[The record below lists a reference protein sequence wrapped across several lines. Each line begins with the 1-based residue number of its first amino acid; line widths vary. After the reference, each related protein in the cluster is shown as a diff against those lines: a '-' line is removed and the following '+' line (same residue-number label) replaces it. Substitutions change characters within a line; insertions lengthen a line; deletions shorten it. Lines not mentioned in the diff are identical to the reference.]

1 MSKRVRFDDNA
12 GSSGSVKV
20 RRQDVASTSKD
31 TNANEEL
38 KASTPGSRFKEDHS
52 LDSDEE
58 EEEKV
63 EYEKLTEEDIEG
75 AEDDIDEDEEV
86 GAARI
91 TPFNLKEEM
100 EEGDFDTQGH
110 YHFKKEKEIR
120 DNWLDNIDWVK
131 VKKKPSQPEPTNN
144 NDDDDSS
151 DSDNDAS
158 QFSELK
164 LIEGI
169 VSLLEKG
176 ETVSKGLRRLGGKNN
191 SNKTNKSRSWKREK
205 VYDMEVEEQ
214 TEANEDKSDENE
226 KLRNKKFLE
235 LTELVDQ
242 MTGAGHY
249 DIYSDTFEK
258 LQFRLNSLRVSDK
271 ASKEVPP
278 VPTDTTAEDELDI
291 FADDIDE
298 KEGKKKTE
306 NGEKSKETTTKAD
319 TSIKWEY
326 KWSESTTELFGPFS
340 SQNMEEWKSKGF
352 FNDEVR
358 VRRVDKPNA
367 PFYSAKRV
375 EFDLYD

>member
-1 MSKRVRFDDNA
+1 MSKRVRFDENA

-31 TNANEEL
+31 TNVNEEL

-75 AEDDIDEDEEV
+75 AEDDIEEDEEV
-86 GAARI
+86 GGARI

-131 VKKKPSQPEPTNN
+131 VKKKPSQPEPTNE
-144 NDDDDSS
+144 DSS
-151 DSDNDAS
+151 DSENDAS
-158 QFSELK
+158 EFS
-164 LIEGI
+164 I

-191 SNKTNKSRSWKREK
+191 SNKKNKSRSWKREK
-205 VYDMEVEEQ
+205 VYG
-214 TEANEDKSDENE
+214 NEDKSDENE

-258 LQFRLNSLRVSDK
+258 LQFRLNSKV
-271 ASKEVPP
+271 SKEVPP
-278 VPTDTTAEDELDI
+278 APTAEDELDI

-298 KEGKKKTE
+298 KEGKKKTK
-306 NGEKSKETTTKAD
+306 NGKKSKEITTEAD
-319 TSIKWEY
+319 TSVKWEY